1 MALEANLEDIF
12 WGSVTEYT
20 DDLGNF
26 IENPQNKQELQSFL
40 FNLWEK
46 KINDS
51 LFRMYYL
58 NISDGYLHWLPKFLH
73 LVFFSHKLHKK
84 MKLS

>member
-46 KINDS
+46 KNQ
-51 LFRMYYL
+51 
-58 NISDGYLHWLPKFLH
+58 W
-73 LVFFSHKLHKK
+73 
-84 MKLS
+84 